1 MKYRHQ
7 YHAGNFA
14 DVHKHVLL
22 LEVLRALTRKDKGL
36 LFVDTHAGRGEYD
49 LHPGD
54 TEHPA
59 EWQAG
64 AAKLL
69 AAAPRHAALMRYRDR
84 VSAGVH
90 GGSLHYPGSPILAV
104 RALRPVDRA
113 VFFETQ
119 REEAGHLRKVLPE
132 GGRTRVEIA
141 DGFQGLRALL
151 PPPERRGCVLIDPPY
166 EDRADLSHVIAAVK
180 ESLQRFESAVLLL
193 WLPVKLRSDFDAWLT
208 MLQAASARPV
218 LASLLW
224 MHPCDSRAA
233 LNGSALA
240 LVNPPYLVEQEMRE
254 WLPEVRARLGGTKSG
269 CEVLATSE
277 RR

>member
-36 LFVDTHAGRGEYD
+36 LFVDTHAGRGDYD

-54 TEHPA
+54 VQHPA

-64 AAKLL
+64 VAKLL
-69 AAAPRHAALMRYRDR
+69 AAAPRHEALTRYRE
-84 VSAGVH
+84 VVATGTH
-90 GGSLHYPGSPILAV
+90 GGSLHYPGSPLLAA

-132 GGRTRVEIA
+132 SKRARVEGS
-141 DGFQGLRALL
+141 DGFQGLRSLL

-166 EDRADLSHVIAAVK
+166 EDRADLTHVIDAVRDAL
-180 ESLQRFESAVLLL
+180 SRFDSAVLLL
-193 WLPVKLRSDFDAWLT
+193 WLPVKMRSDFDSWFAT
-208 MLQAASARPV
+208 LQVVVERPA

-233 LNGSALA
+233 LNGSALV
-240 LVNPPYLVEQEMRE
+240 LVNPPYLVEQEMRQ
-254 WLPEVRARLGGTKSG
+254 WLPELQELLGGPQSG

-277 RR
+277 PR

>member
-49 LHPGD
+49 LHPGGSA
-54 TEHPA
+54 HPA

-64 AAKLL
+64 AAKVL
-69 AAAPRHAALMRYRDR
+69 AAAPRHAALVHYREQI
-84 VSAGVH
+84 ALGVH
-90 GGSLHYPGSPILAV
+90 GGSLRYPGSPLLAI
-104 RALRPVDRA
+104 RCLRETDRS

-119 REEAGHLRKVLPE
+119 REESSHLRDVLP
-132 GGRTRVEIA
+132 GDSRARVDGS
-141 DGFQGLRALL
+141 DGFAGLRALL

-166 EDRADLSHVIAAVK
+166 EEREDLTRVIAAVSD
-180 ESLQRFESAVLLL
+180 SLQRFESGVLLL
-193 WLPVKLRSDFDAWLT
+193 WLPVKLRGDFDAWFA

-218 LASLLW
+218 LGSLLW

-240 LVNPPYLVEQEMRE
+240 LVNPPYLVEEGMRE
-254 WLPEVRARLGGTKSG
+254 WLPELRALLGGPQSG
-269 CEVLATSE
+269 CEILATSE

>member
-36 LFVDTHAGRGEYD
+36 LFVDTHAGRGDYE

-54 TEHPA
+54 AAHPA

-69 AAAPRHAALMRYRDR
+69 AAEPRHPALVQYRDLLMAR
-84 VSAGVH
+84 KR
-90 GGSLHYPGSPILAV
+90 GGSLHYPGSPLLALGL
-104 RALRPVDRA
+104 LREVDRA
-113 VFFETQ
+113 VFFEAQ
-119 REEAGHLRKVLPE
+119 REEAGHLRKQVT
-132 GGRTRVEIA
+132 GRVRVESA
-141 DGFQGLRALL
+141 DGFAGLKALL

-166 EDRADLSHVIAAVK
+166 EEREDYARISTATLDA
-180 ESLQRFESAVLLL
+180 LQRFESGVLVL
-193 WLPVKLRSDFDAWLT
+193 WLPVKLREDFDTWYTKLRAKLE
-208 MLQAASARPV
+208 RPS

-233 LNGSALA
+233 LNGSALVV
-240 LVNPPYLVEQEMRE
+240 VNPPYLVEEAMRE
-254 WLPEVRARLGGTKSG
+254 WLPELPAILGPSSQAG
-269 CEVLATSE
+269 CEVLGVSAA
-277 RR
+277 R